1 MIEYIKEQ
9 IENIIF
15 NITNM
20 INNKL
25 FSNISNSNRK
35 KPAIYTN
42 INANITLTKY
52 SICLFFIYLILFLV
66 HSN

>member
-25 FSNISNSNRK
+25 SSNISNSNRK
-35 KPAIYTN
+35 KPAIYKN
-42 INANITLTKY
+42 INTNITLTKY
-52 SICLFFIYLILFLV
+52 SIFLFFIYLILFLV